1 MSYQAQSDSAHAT
14 ARTALSKSKEGLRAV
29 TLSKEEAETAFHQ
42 ELLNVEIVK
51 EVRRVRLFC
60 FPVLFSCLVP
70 LFCPPVLFPPCLVS
84 LFCPPVLYSRLE
96 FHSFPL
102 FLLPHVQAFA
112 TETEVHRRARVV
124 AEAEKKALDGFVVL
138 MNKQL
143 SKTRAGYKQL
153 TADLK
158 TAVEEAERTKD
169 ALDKAIAAGTA
180 DAQNA
185 KSDFNEHRLY
195 QEDRR
200 SDGASKGQVT
210 SQHPFF

>member
-1 MSYQAQSDSAHAT
+1 
-14 ARTALSKSKEGLRAV
+14 
-29 TLSKEEAETAFHQ
+29 
-42 ELLNVEIVK
+42 
-51 EVRRVRLFC
+51 
-60 FPVLFSCLVP
+60 
-70 LFCPPVLFPPCLVS
+70 
-84 LFCPPVLYSRLE
+84 
-96 FHSFPL
+96 
-102 FLLPHVQAFA
+102 
-112 TETEVHRRARVV
+112 VV

-200 SDGASKGQVT
+200 SDMVKELRKARLRANTLSSSIGKLKKARDATKEAKGSDKVL
-210 SQHPFF
+210 